1 MFGRGRMIG
10 ATFDSGALIAL
21 ERRDLRM
28 LIKLRVLHQAGVP
41 ITIPANAVVEWWRK
55 GHGQSAILDLGTVE
69 PLKES
74 IAKAAGEALAKV
86 RGATAVGATV
96 MASAAAHSGVSANR
110 PYEMN
115 AAMTAIAT
123 LYVIGERSP

>member
-1 MFGRGRMIG
+1 MIG

-21 ERRDLRM
+21 ERRDLSM

-69 PLKES
+69 PLKDS

-86 RGATAVGATV
+86 GGATAVDATV
-96 MASAAAHSGVSANR
+96 MASAAQRGDRVFSSDPTDMQRLQGYFRAVAGIIPV
-110 PYEMN
+110 
-115 AAMTAIAT
+115 
-123 LYVIGERSP
+123 

>member
-1 MFGRGRMIG
+1 MTG

-55 GHGQSAILDLGTVE
+55 GHGQSAILALGTVE

-86 RGATAVGATV
+86 AGATAVDATV
-96 MASAAAHSGVSANR
+96 MASAALRGDRVFTSDPTDMQRLQRHFRAVVGIIPV
-110 PYEMN
+110 
-115 AAMTAIAT
+115 
-123 LYVIGERSP
+123 

>member
-1 MFGRGRMIG
+1 MIG

-21 ERRDLRM
+21 ERRDLSM

-86 RGATAVGATV
+86 RAATAVDATV
-96 MASAAAHSGVSANR
+96 MASAAQRGDRVFTSDPTDMQRLQGHFRAVAGIIPV
-110 PYEMN
+110 
-115 AAMTAIAT
+115 
-123 LYVIGERSP
+123 